1 MVKRFWVAGGMLATL
16 AFAQTGRA
24 QTLSATFLGGTLED
38 TCRDVAVDDQGN
50 IYATG
55 GTESPGFPTTDG
67 TTLNPGANGA
77 QSGPHDAWVAKFAPD
92 GTLVWATLVG
102 GPAYDRAYAVE
113 VNQTGVYIAGRA
125 GAGFPTTTGVV
136 QPAFAG
142 DSLVEPFYG
151 PQDGFVVKLT
161 PAGAVVWATYLGGA
175 GRDIIRDFDVDAT
188 GAVVAGVI
196 SSAANPHVTAGAY
209 DTTPGTGLNAVVVK
223 LAVDGQSVVWG
234 TYLGGTGDDG
244 INPSVRVDP
253 ATGVVYVLAS
263 ATSTD
268 FPTTTG
274 AYQSN
279 NRGGSDL
286 TLTALA
292 ANGASLVFSTYLG
305 GGGDD
310 FVETHGLAVRG
321 NLLAIAGG
329 TNSANLSTSPGVV
342 QPGTGGGN
350 EALLAVFETNGTFR
364 ALSYLGGAQGDAAE
378 GVGLLADGRVVVAGL
393 SQSPAFPTGAVP
405 QGPRGAQDG
414 FLVVLPADLS
424 RVDLAS
430 RAGGGAEDAFRT
442 LATNGAGTVVAVG
455 GLTHSPDFP
464 VTNGSTYR
472 STGSQFD
479 ARDAVVGWFTLPPPV
494 DGGVPLDAGTGNSS
508 SAAPASSSANV
519 SSSAATSAGNSGSS
533 AAVTGGTSMA
543 PATSG
548 TSSGGTPVGSSTG
561 SSLAAGTS
569 GSAGG
574 GESPSGCGACTAVG
588 EQGPLGLGLGLVVLR
603 FAVRR
608 RRVPRAA

>member
-1 MVKRFWVAGGMLATL
+1 MVKRLWVAVGLLATSG
-16 AFAQTGRA
+16 FSQTGRA

-77 QSGPHDAWVAKFAPD
+77 QSGPHDAWVARFAPD

-125 GAGFPTTTGVV
+125 GAGFPTTNGVV
-136 QPAFAG
+136 QPTFAG

-196 SSAANPHVTAGAY
+196 SSAVNPHVTPGAY

-223 LAVDGQSVVWG
+223 LAVDAQSVVWG

-244 INPSVRVDP
+244 VNPSVRVDP
-253 ATGVVYVLAS
+253 ASGVVYVLAS
-263 ATSTD
+263 ANSTD
-268 FPTTTG
+268 FPTTAG
-274 AYQSN
+274 AHQAT

-329 TNSANLSTSPGVV
+329 TNSTNLSTSPGAV
-342 QPGTGGGN
+342 QPGSGGGN

-378 GVGLLADGRVVVAGL
+378 GVGFLADGRVVVAGL
-393 SQSPAFPTGAVP
+393 SLSSAFPTGAVL
-405 QGPRGAQDG
+405 QGPRGGQDG
-414 FLVVLPADLS
+414 FLAVLPVDLS

-430 RAGGGAEDAFRT
+430 RAGGGAEDALRT
-442 LATNGAGTVVAVG
+442 LATNSAGTVVAVG

-479 ARDAVVGWFTLPPPV
+479 ARDAVVGWFTLPPQA
-494 DGGVPLDAGTGNSS
+494 DGGVPLDAGMGNSS
-508 SAAPASSSANV
+508 SAAPASSSANGP
-519 SSSAATSAGNSGSS
+519 SSAATSAGNSGSS
-533 AAVTGGTSMA
+533 AAVTL

-548 TSSGGTPVGSSTG
+548 TLSGGTTVGSSTG
-561 SSLAAGTS
+561 SSLAGGAS

-574 GESPSGCGACTAVG
+574 GESPAGCGACTAVG
-588 EQGPLGLGLGLVVLR
+588 AQGPLGLGLGLVALR

-608 RRVPRAA
+608 RRAARAA